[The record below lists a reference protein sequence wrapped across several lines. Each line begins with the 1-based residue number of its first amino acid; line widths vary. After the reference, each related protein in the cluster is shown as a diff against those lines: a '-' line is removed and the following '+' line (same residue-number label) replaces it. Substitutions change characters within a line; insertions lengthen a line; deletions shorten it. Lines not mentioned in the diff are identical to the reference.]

1 MGNLSKVSTKE
12 LVEELRKREGVD
24 SIEVEPYISYE
35 INVEEN
41 PPINAEGPAIILNV
55 ID

>member
-1 MGNLSKVSTKE
+1 MLELSNFSTKE
-12 LVEELRKREGVD
+12 LVEELKKRDGVD
-24 SIEVEPYISYE
+24 SIQVNPYVRYE

-41 PPINAEGPAIILNV
+41 PRIKETGPAIILNV